1 MCPPQNDKVWRV
13 DEDGAQLSRPS
24 VVNPTHFE
32 LHTKADFGSS
42 LWNARNN
49 IADGLI
55 GSRNRAFSA
64 GGVTYF
70 ADLSSSGYLRVR
82 RMGQQPSFTDVCDG
96 PIATTATASGCPMV
110 AYARNGAV
118 RIAMLYNDTWLTYA
132 GPDVVGVTGVAVCG
146 LPDGATCLLTSSPE
160 HYSWLLNPTRDTWS
174 SMGDPQLTEPSVP
187 VHAWLSLR
195 DDEYVVKVLALSL
208 RSNTEDY
215 KWVTFESAVMPRA
228 TDTGESLS
236 GSVELDGI
244 EWSHEWGGDPDTKTM
259 TVGTR
264 DGDLDVLWREGDL
277 TGFGYMASGGLDE
290 DSLVCWLPD
299 LECNGTEF
307 ASGRWTKNSNVSLA
321 SDRIA
326 ICSGGAMTWSTG
338 IVAPV
343 KLSLLLNWAASAAG
357 SGNIQDLTITAGG
370 TSVRLSHYRLTYAP
384 LNYLYVY
391 VPASAS
397 TPVINSFGVGY
408 MVYPNPNNYV
418 QVDLTFGEPV
428 DGSVPME
435 VDLSTTFGTATAHAS
450 IGSAGSASTPLL
462 QPLSI
467 SATNG
472 TFNLIAI
479 GTEGDAG
486 YNWEHSFT
494 LPSDG
499 YEKDYDESVGDE
511 QYLVEVDGTDLNVSS
526 WNVGDE

>member
-1 MCPPQNDKVWRV
+1 
-13 DEDGAQLSRPS
+13 
-24 VVNPTHFE
+24 
-32 LHTKADFGSS
+32 
-42 LWNARNN
+42 
-49 IADGLI
+49 
-55 GSRNRAFSA
+55 
-64 GGVTYF
+64 
-70 ADLSSSGYLRVR
+70 
-82 RMGQQPSFTDVCDG
+82 
-96 PIATTATASGCPMV
+96 
-110 AYARNGAV
+110 
-118 RIAMLYNDTWLTYA
+118 
-132 GPDVVGVTGVAVCG
+132 
-146 LPDGATCLLTSSPE
+146 
-160 HYSWLLNPTRDTWS
+160 
-174 SMGDPQLTEPSVP
+174 
-187 VHAWLSLR
+187 
-195 DDEYVVKVLALSL
+195 
-208 RSNTEDY
+208 
-215 KWVTFESAVMPRA
+215 
-228 TDTGESLS
+228 
-236 GSVELDGI
+236 
-244 EWSHEWGGDPDTKTM
+244 
-259 TVGTR
+259 
-264 DGDLDVLWREGDL
+264 
-277 TGFGYMASGGLDE
+277 
-290 DSLVCWLPD
+290 
-299 LECNGTEF
+299 
-307 ASGRWTKNSNVSLA
+307 
-321 SDRIA
+321 
-326 ICSGGAMTWSTG
+326 MTWSTG